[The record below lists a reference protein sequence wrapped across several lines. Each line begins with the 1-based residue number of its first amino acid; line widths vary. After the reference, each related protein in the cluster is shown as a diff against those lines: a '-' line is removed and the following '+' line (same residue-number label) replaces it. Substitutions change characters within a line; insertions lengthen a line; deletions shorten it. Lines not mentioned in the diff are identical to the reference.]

1 MSSDGTMK
9 RLPTGATGMNEFEN
23 RLRAKRL
30 ARGFSQGDLAR
41 LVGVTRQAI
50 YAIES
55 NRYLPTTAVAL
66 QLARI
71 LECRVEELFSLGEE
85 GETIE
90 ADLIGPW
97 PSPDVSRVRAKV
109 ARVGD
114 RVLARPVASLG
125 DLLNYAVAA
134 DGLIVEDGVALSA
147 EENTARVRV
156 QLLRDRRAVDEEI
169 MVAGCDPAIFLA
181 GEHLRRR
188 DASAMVV
195 GLTMGSAAALE
206 AVRRQEVH
214 MAGLHVVDFASGES
228 NLPYLRRHLNSYDA
242 FTVVRFAAWE
252 QGFMVPRG
260 NPQRIGGI
268 TDLADP
274 RIRIVNRE
282 EGSGAR
288 LLLDQLMAKH
298 GVSPVEVRG
307 YDHRV
312 ASHVEVGRLVA
323 EGEADVGI
331 GVRSAATLR
340 NLDFIPLQEEHYDLV
355 FPTAYLHTHPAL
367 SLLLDTIVSRPF
379 RTEIEALGGYDTRET
394 GNVLEW
400 NTTPTTRNGTTK

>member
-1 MSSDGTMK
+1 MF
-9 RLPTGATGMNEFEN
+9 EYEN

-30 ARGFSQGDLAR
+30 ARGLSQGDLAR

-90 ADLIGPW
+90 ADLIGHCP
-97 PSPDVSRVRAKV
+97 PPDVSKVRAKV

-114 RVLARPVASLG
+114 RLLARPVASLG
-125 DLLNYAVAA
+125 DLLNYAVPA
-134 DGLIVEDGVALSA
+134 DGLILGYAVASPTEA
-147 EENTARVRV
+147 EHQARVRV

-169 MVAGCDPAIFLA
+169 VVAGCDPAIFLA

-206 AVRRQEVH
+206 AVKRREVH
-214 MAGLHVVDFASGES
+214 MAGLHVVDFTSGEC
-228 NLPYLRRHLNSYDA
+228 NIPYMRRHLKSSDS
-242 FTVVRFAAWE
+242 FTAVRFAAWE
-252 QGFMVPRG
+252 QGFMVPQG
-260 NPQRIGGI
+260 NPLQIRTI
-268 TDLADP
+268 TDLLDP
-274 RIRIVNRE
+274 RIRLVNRE
-282 EGSGAR
+282 EGAGAR

-298 GVSPVEVRG
+298 GVSPGEVTG
-307 YDHRV
+307 YEDLA
-312 ASHVEVGRLVA
+312 ASHIEVGRLIASVK
-323 EGEADVGI
+323 ADVGI
-331 GVRSAATLR
+331 GVRSAATLM
-340 NLDFIPLQEEHYDLV
+340 NLDFIPLQEEQYDLV
-355 FPTAYLHTHPAL
+355 FPTTYLTSHPAL
-367 SLLLDTIVSRPF
+367 SMLLDTIVSRPF
-379 RTEIEALGGYDTRET
+379 RTEIEALGGYDTRQT
-394 GNVLEW
+394 GTILDWEA
-400 NTTPTTRNGTTK
+400 TSTRNGVSR